1 MLWLDRDLKTFYKIF
16 IFLDNTKD
24 EKNGKGSIVK
34 SLDNHFNQSFSN
46 YVSNDNSQSI
56 DGQM

>member
-16 IFLDNTKD
+16 ISLDNTKD
-24 EKNGKGSIVK
+24 EKNVKGSIVK
-34 SLDNHFNQSFSN
+34 SLNNHFNQSFSN

>member
-34 SLDNHFNQSFSN
+34 SLNNHFNQSFSN

>member
-46 YVSNDNSQSI
+46 YVLNDNSQSI